1 MSMSKRILSMKTP
14 GMSRRQFLKTT
25 TTSTAA
31 LWMAAHTELGLGA
44 SLLTSSAPKSDGA
57 KQGHRIQSLR
67 LSTAVALHEMKA
79 FYHDLLGLPVLEES
93 KSEITF
99 AGGLTPITFVKSD
112 PADGNPFYHV
122 AFNIPEN
129 KLLAAHAWQKER
141 TALLPPRP
149 HRYDDL
155 HDKDFPDDVI
165 HFKTWNSHSVF
176 FLDPA
181 GSLIE
186 YIARHDLDNGAEGS
200 FSTKDILYASEIG
213 FVVDDVAE
221 VAESIKQEFGLDN
234 YRGVWT
240 VGDEY
245 GLLLVLS
252 NGYPWGSVPA
262 DRPKGIFPTMA
273 RIRSKKA
280 AAFKIP
286 GYPYQITVG

>member
-1 MSMSKRILSMKTP
+1 MSTPKNIMNTKTP
-14 GMSRRQFLKTT
+14 GMSRRQFLRT

-31 LWMAAHTELGLGA
+31 LWMAAHTQIGRAA
-44 SLLTSSAPKSDGA
+44 SLLTSAAPGSD
-57 KQGHRIQSLR
+57 QGHRIESLR
-67 LSTAVALHEMKA
+67 LSTAVPLHEMEA
-79 FYHDLLGLPVLEES
+79 FYHDLLGLPVLEKRTAEV
-93 KSEITF
+93 TF

-129 KLLAAHAWQKER
+129 KLLAAHDWQKER
-141 TALLPPRP
+141 TALLPPREN
-149 HRYDDL
+149 RFDDL
-155 HDKDFPDDVI
+155 HDADFPDDVI

-186 YIARHDLDNGAEGS
+186 YIARHDLGNGAEGS

-221 VAESIKQEFGLDN
+221 VADGIKKEFSLDN

-252 NGYPWGSVPA
+252 NGHPWGSVPG
-262 DRPKGIFPTMA
+262 DRPKGIFPTSA
-273 RIRSKKA
+273 RIRGKMA
-280 AAFKIP
+280 AEYKIP
-286 GYPYQITVG
+286 GYPYEITVG